1 MEEWFNFSTS
11 GLWAICITG
20 IGIYLIVIIYTRLAG
35 KRSFSKM
42 NSFDFA
48 ITVAL
53 GSMVATTV
61 LSKSVSLW
69 DGAIGLAILYVLQLT
84 TAYLRRFDIVA
95 NLTDN
100 TPLLLMDGQEIHYEN
115 LKKARVTE
123 SDLRAKLR
131 EANVLALSQVR
142 AVVFETTGD
151 ITVLH
156 TADNDQALEEWLIS
170 GVKRQSTKIKPLN

>member
-1 MEEWFNFSTS
+1 MGEWFKFSMT
-11 GLWAICITG
+11 GLWAICLTG
-20 IGIYLIVIIYTRLAG
+20 MGIYVTVIVYTRLGG

-84 TAYLRRFDIVA
+84 TAYLRRFDVIA
-95 NLTDN
+95 NITDN
-100 TPLLLMDGQEIHYEN
+100 TPLLLMDGQEILHKN
-115 LKKARVTE
+115 LKKAKVTE

-131 EANVLALSQVR
+131 EANVLELSQVR

-151 ITVLH
+151 IAVLH
-156 TADNDQALEEWLIS
+156 SADANQALEEWLIS
-170 GVKRQSTKIKPLN
+170 SVKR

>member
-1 MEEWFNFSTS
+1 MNEWFKFSMN
-11 GLWAICITG
+11 GLWAICLTG
-20 IGIYLIVIIYTRLAG
+20 IGIYLVIIVFTRLCG

-69 DGAIGLAILYVLQLT
+69 DGIIGLAILYILQLS
-84 TAYLRRFDIVA
+84 TAYLRRYAVFAKI
-95 NLTDN
+95 TDN
-100 TPLLLMDGQEIHYEN
+100 TPLLLMDGAEILHGN
-115 LKKARVTE
+115 LIKAKVTE

-131 EANVLALSQVR
+131 EANVLELSQVR
-142 AVVFETTGD
+142 AVIFETTGD
-151 ITVLH
+151 IAVLH
-156 TADNDQALEEWLIS
+156 TDDADQALEDWLIS
-170 GVKRQSTKIKPLN
+170 GVTR

>member
-1 MEEWFNFSTS
+1 MDTWFTFSTEA
-11 GLWAICITG
+11 LLAILITG
-20 IGIYLIVIIYTRLAG
+20 IVVYIAVLILTRIGG

-42 NSFDFA
+42 SSFDFA

-61 LSKSVSLW
+61 LSKSVSIW
-69 DGAIGLAILYVLQLT
+69 DGIVGLSIMYALQLG
-84 TAYLRRFDIVA
+84 TAYLRRHPIISKI
-95 NLTDN
+95 TDN
-100 TPLLLMDGQEIHYEN
+100 TPLLLMKGETILYEN

-131 EANVLALSQVR
+131 EANVLEISQVR

-151 ITVLH
+151 IAVLH
-156 TADNDQALEEWLIS
+156 TTDKNQTIEDYIMDGVEE
-170 GVKRQSTKIKPLN
+170 

>member
-1 MEEWFNFSTS
+1 MEKWFKFSWD
-11 GLWAICITG
+11 GLIAISLTG
-20 IGIYLIVIIYTRLAG
+20 IGIYIAILLLTRLMG

-42 NSFDFA
+42 SSFDFA

-69 DGAIGLAILYVLQLT
+69 QGIVGLTILYFLQLAM
-84 TAYLRRFDIVA
+84 AYLRRFPVISD
-95 NLTDN
+95 LTDN
-100 TPLLLMDGQEIHYEN
+100 RPLLLMRGSAVFHEN

-123 SDLRAKLR
+123 SDLKAKLR
-131 EANVLALSQVR
+131 EANVLELSQVR

-151 ITVLH
+151 IAVLH
-156 TADNDQALEEWLIS
+156 TDEDGQQVEDYILE
-170 GVKRQSTKIKPLN
+170 GVKE

>member
-1 MEEWFNFSTS
+1 MDKWFTFSID
-11 GLWAICITG
+11 GFMAILLTAVGAYIAIIVLTR
-20 IGIYLIVIIYTRLAG
+20 IGG

-42 NSFDFA
+42 SSFDFA

-69 DGAIGLAILYVLQLT
+69 DGAVGLCSLYGLQLA
-84 TAYLRRFDIVA
+84 TAYFRRYAMVSKV
-95 NLTDN
+95 TDN
-100 TPLLLMDGQEIHYEN
+100 TPLFLMKGEAVLHDN

-131 EANVLALSQVR
+131 EANVLDLSQVR

-151 ITVLH
+151 IAVLH
-156 TADNDQALEEWLIS
+156 SNNKDEKLQEWVVQ
-170 GVKRQSTKIKPLN
+170 GVAQ